1 MINIKSQEWLISLL
15 SQSVMSAEGIGGS
28 YWVRFNR
35 HPHCNPP
42 TLILHF
48 ARMNSIRC
56 LLLGI
61 SVLSSHISFYIINRF
76 LFTRI
81 PPWIW
86 SLQLWELYYLLIMVG
101 AALTHEGH
109 CRCPTPPTISLILSM
124 NALHSFDWHPVPEQA
139 ENCSSFIHVAIIKCP
154 EKNQYRRGMGS
165 FGLKFWLQSVTKGKS
180 SIYSGTRV
188 STHIA
193 STV

>member
-1 MINIKSQEWLISLL
+1 MVINIKSQEWLISLL

-28 YWVRFNR
+28 YWVQFNR

-42 TLILHF
+42 MLILNF

-61 SVLSSHISFYIINRF
+61 SVLSSHISFYIIHRF

-86 SLQLWELYYLLIMVG
+86 SLQLWGLCYLLTMAG
-101 AALTHEGH
+101 AALTHAGH
-109 CRCPTPPTISLILSM
+109 HRCPMPLTISLIISTH
-124 NALHSFDWHPVPEQA
+124 ALSFDRHPVPEQV
-139 ENCSSFIHVAIIKCP
+139 ENCPSFIYVAIIKCP
-154 EKNQYRRGMGS
+154 EKNQYRRGMGL
-165 FGLKFWLQSVTKGKS
+165 FGLKFSVA
-180 SIYSGTRV
+180 V
-188 STHIA
+188 CH
-193 STV
+193 